1 MRSWAEVS
9 LEITGVT
16 DTITVECLIRG
27 EEYTVADKMVVT
39 VQCESCFSSLLT
51 KFAHLSFHSIKVTSS
66 CCSSSVPAPTRGP
79 GLSPS

>member
-39 VQCESCFSSLLT
+39 VQCESCFTSLLT
-51 KFAHLSFHSIKVTSS
+51 SFHSIKVTSS
-66 CCSSSVPAPTRGP
+66 CCSSSVPAPAPGP